1 MLKPLAVLATL
12 ALAAYASL
20 APASAQAQK
29 IDSAAAGWNKAALD
43 EAIAYVASQKSTG
56 FVVIQHNRI
65 IADQNWPLGD
75 GAATFKALFVHGT
88 AADGALLE
96 DVASQQKSFIAILA
110 GVAIDRGLLDLSK
123 PVASYTKTGWSKVAL
138 VQETKITVRN
148 LLEMNSGLKEDLADE
163 ADPDVKF
170 FYNTPAYAIMKQV
183 LEGAANKSLEDLTRE
198 WLTAPVGMT
207 DTSWR
212 KRPGAFADTG
222 NPTGLVTTPRDIAR
236 MGQLVL
242 DGGMSAKGL
251 RVISKTQL
259 EALFKPTK
267 TNPSYGHLW
276 WLNGGAYALAPG
288 ASAPR
293 TDGQLIPAAPKDLVA
308 AQGAQDRKL
317 YVVPSLQLIV
327 VRTGQATPDR
337 GFNQQLWS
345 RLMKAVAMKPLR
357 LVVTNDASDAQPRAA
372 GTVTRRTLNHP
383 SAASA
388 G

>member
-1 MLKPLAVLATL
+1 MLKPLAVLSTL

-20 APASAQAQK
+20 APASAQAQQV
-29 IDSAAAGWNKAALD
+29 DPAAAGWNKAALD

-65 IADQNWPLGD
+65 IVDQNWPLGD
-75 GAATFKALFVHGT
+75 GAATFKALFVHG
-88 AADGALLE
+88 
-96 DVASQQKSFIAILA
+96 
-110 GVAIDRGLLDLSK
+110 
-123 PVASYTKTGWSKVAL
+123 SYTKTGWSKVTL
-138 VQETKITVRN
+138 VQATKITVRN
-148 LLEMNSGLKEDLADE
+148 LWEMNSGLKEDLAYE
-163 ADPDVKF
+163 TDPDVKF

-198 WLTAPVGMT
+198 WLTAPAGMS

-242 DGGMSAKGL
+242 DGGMSAKGQ

-293 TDGQLIPAAPKDLVA
+293 TDGQLIPSAPKDLVA

-337 GFNQQLWS
+337 DFNQQLWS
-345 RLMKAVAMKPLR
+345 RLMKAAPNR
-357 LVVTNDASDAQPRAA
+357 PD
-372 GTVTRRTLNHP
+372 
-383 SAASA
+383 
-388 G
+388 